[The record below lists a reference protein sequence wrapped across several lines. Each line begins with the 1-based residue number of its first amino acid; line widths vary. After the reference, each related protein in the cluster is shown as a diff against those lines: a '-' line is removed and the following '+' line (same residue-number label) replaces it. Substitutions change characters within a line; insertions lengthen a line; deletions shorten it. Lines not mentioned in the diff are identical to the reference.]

1 MKKNVLSTFLVKFS
15 ACKNNHLEVINKF
28 PTFDN
33 VEIDARDIDGLTPLY
48 YISIYTQ
55 NIGAVE
61 ILYNFGAQMEFRDKE
76 TKRTLLHLAAMRG
89 EQIVVQFLGRWV
101 NVNVKDLGG
110 NTALHL
116 AVVYGH
122 LDVVGKLISFSKI
135 RKKCEEIFV
144 KSLFTKKICKKVQLS
159 VIILFGP

>member
-1 MKKNVLSTFLVKFS
+1 MKKIVLSTFLVKFS
-15 ACKNNHLEVINKF
+15 ACKYNHLEIINKF
-28 PTFDN
+28 PKFDN

-61 ILYNFGAQMEFRDKE
+61 ILINFGAQMEFRDKE

-110 NTALHL
+110 NTPLHL

-122 LDVVGKLISFSKI
+122 LDVVGKLISCSKTH
-135 RKKCEEIFV
+135 KKCKKFV
-144 KSLFTKKICKKVQLS
+144 KSRFTKKNCKY
-159 VIILFGP
+159 II